1 MGEGYQLLHI
11 ESEQPAIS
19 PSNNKRYYVAG
30 GGAFLALVILVATFA
45 VTVPSHSSAGSH
57 NLEVRPDNT
66 PASKRGA
73 GLLLTYVLPILS

>member
-11 ESEQPAIS
+11 ESEQPAI
-19 PSNNKRYYVAG
+19 PQYRNRRYYVAG
-30 GGAFLALVILVATFA
+30 VVAFSVLVVLVATLA
-45 VTVPSHSSAGSH
+45 VTLPSHSGAGSH

-73 GLLLTYVLPILS
+73 GLLLTYVPSTLS

>member
-19 PSNNKRYYVAG
+19 RSINRRYYVAG
-30 GGAFLALVILVATFA
+30 GVAFSALVILVATLA
-45 VTVPSHSSAGSH
+45 VTLPPHSSAGSH
-57 NLEVRPDNT
+57 NLEVRSDNT

-73 GLLLTYVLPILS
+73 GLLLTYVLSILS